1 VTPENEARLL
11 VKTQGCTCE
20 VEVRVKEITPYL
32 FETHY
37 FHEDGCPILETAPAM
52 GITQVMRA

>member
-11 VKTQGCTCE
+11 IKTQGCTCD
-20 VEVRVKEITPYL
+20 VEVRVKAITAHV

-37 FHEDGCPILETAPAM
+37 FHEAGCPITAPSM
-52 GITQVMRA
+52 GITQVARA